1 MISQVSIS
9 ELLFKLGAQSAGNVW
24 TVLIIDR
31 SDSDMA
37 DIVENI
43 IESIEVF
50 TEYSVGSWNVQA
62 NENSISSETDYEII
76 WNVNHWTAA
85 DWKSLDYQRSQLD
98 RHKQGGSFILSE
110 SMAKLMMSAAPNLAS
125 WIGSRVYKLI
135 LDAEILSNEDCEVRL
150 QALRSQ
156 TGLSDEQVIQQA
168 QAKQLPRDPEYG
180 EWLVLLGRSDLL
192 ES

>member
-24 TVLIIDR
+24 TVLIIDH
-31 SDSDMA
+31 SDS
-37 DIVENI
+37 DIVENL
-43 IESIEVF
+43 IESIEAF
-50 TEYSVGSWNVQA
+50 TEYSVGSWNIQA
-62 NENSISSETDYEII
+62 NETSISSETDYVII

-85 DWKSLDYQRSQLD
+85 DWKSLDFQRSQLD
-98 RHKQGGSFILSE
+98 RHKQGGAFILSE

-135 LDAEILSNEDCEVRL
+135 LDAEILSDEDCKVRL
-150 QALRSQ
+150 QALKSQ
-156 TGLSDEQVIQQA
+156 TGLSDDQVIQQA
-168 QAKQLPRDPEYG
+168 EAKQLPKDPMYG